1 MVDRMIERVNS
12 FNNSDSSS
20 SQAVRRRGEKAVS
33 KAVSMLSLLSP
44 SASTPPP
51 SRSRCCA
58 KAAPT
63 TIYKAGRGSRSRAPR
78 RSPKSSRRTSAEA
91 RLRVFAELA
100 AAPLDD
106 DGDGD
111 GANGGAPTPPPAAA
125 TFVLDFYRAGQA
137 PGLAAVL
144 KGGKAADTAVLYR
157 VARNVITHAWLAPD
171 RDGLA
176 EKGEAVGEAVGEAEC
191 LRGLQADRRDARCA
205 RRVLRRREAAGALLL
220 QLIDCADMRSDMPP
234 TVG

>member
-1 MVDRMIERVNS
+1 ML
-12 FNNSDSSS
+12 
-20 SQAVRRRGEKAVS
+20 RRHR
-33 KAVSMLSLLSP
+33 LL
-44 SASTPPP
+44 
-51 SRSRCCA
+51 
-58 KAAPT
+58 
-63 TIYKAGRGSRSRAPR
+63 GRGAAPR
-78 RSPKSSRRTSAEA
+78 RRRQPYIRPVSVAGAKAVAEVVAASPRRTSAET

-100 AAPLDD
+100 AAPSDD